1 MLLVNLL
8 IYADPDSLPEE
19 KSGGGVSKEKIG
31 GWLKMRKSETK
42 K

>member
-8 IYADPDSLPEE
+8 IYADPDGLPEQMV
-19 KSGGGVSKEKIG
+19 KKRGSKEKIG
-31 GWLKMRKSETK
+31 GWVKMRKSETK